1 MNSRYNNQNMGYTGP
16 MPNMGMNPN
25 GMPGGQGMPPQN
37 GMTSYSNNQQ
47 RSFINNGP
55 VPPQPGVPGGPGPQ
69 NNRLDPNYDE
79 TIAKLEE
86 EIEASK
92 KADKKLIMVIVAIA
106 GALIV
111 AVVVSIVVNNVLS
124 SVKNAEKSK
133 MTDYVQT
140 ASSYIKNAKLN
151 YSDSSL
157 SKVTDDTLLILMP
170 VGNDNTYTCVTLEA
184 GGTSP
189 FSSTY
194 KFAYV
199 GLKYNTG
206 YHMFD
211 YYFVGVDGEGNVIKF
226 VSEKDL
232 RVKDELSKYVTQ
244 NIGEYGAVLQTM
256 YQSGKNH
263 AKAEPSTYGDEDLT
277 EFANKI
283 GAKSVAI
290 LSKTDCTKLKG

>member
-1 MNSRYNNQNMGYTGP
+1 MNNGYNNQNMRYNGQN
-16 MPNMGMNPN
+16 PNMGMNPN
-25 GMPGGQGMPPQN
+25 GRTPQN
-37 GMTSYSNNQQ
+37 GMNGYPNNQP
-47 RSFINNGP
+47 RSFLNNGP
-55 VPPQPGVPGGPGPQ
+55 VPPQPGMPGPGPQ
-69 NNRLDPNYDE
+69 NRLDPNYDE
-79 TIAKLEE
+79 TIAKLDE

-92 KADKKLIMVIVAIA
+92 KADKKLIMIIVGIA
-106 GALIV
+106 GVLIV
-111 AVVVSIVVNNVLS
+111 AVVVTIIVNNIFS
-124 SVKNAEKSK
+124 SVKKAEKVK
-133 MTDYVQT
+133 MTDFVQT
-140 ASSYIKNAKLN
+140 ASSYIKYAKLG

-170 VGNDNTYTCVTLEA
+170 VGNDNTYTCVNLEA

-194 KFAYV
+194 NFAYV

-211 YYFVGVDGEGNVIKF
+211 YYFVGVDGEGNGIKF
-226 VSEKDL
+226 VSEKEITSDKEDL
-232 RVKDELSKYVTQ
+232 SEYVTQ
-244 NIGEYGAVLQTM
+244 NIGEYGSALQTM

-263 AKAEPSTYGDEDLT
+263 AKAAPSTYGDEDLT